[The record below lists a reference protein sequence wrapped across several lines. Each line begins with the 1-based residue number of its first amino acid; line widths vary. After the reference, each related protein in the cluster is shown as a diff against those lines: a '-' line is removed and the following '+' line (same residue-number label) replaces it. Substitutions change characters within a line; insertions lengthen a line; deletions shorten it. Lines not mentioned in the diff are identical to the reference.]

1 MTKVLITGGAG
12 FIGSHLAEKLQSNC
26 QVVILDDLS
35 SGNSENLRGIDCDFI
50 EGSILN
56 RDLVEEAVEGC
67 SRVFH
72 LAAMVSVAESM
83 KAPRECLEQNVSG
96 LLNVLDACV
105 KYSVGKLVFAS
116 SAAVYGNTP
125 QSPKAEDQLPAPESP
140 YAITKLDGEHY
151 LEIYRKVHGLK
162 SAAPRFFNVYG
173 PRQNPA
179 GDYAAA
185 VPIFFEKAL
194 ANQTITVFGDGEQTR
209 DFIHV
214 SDVVA
219 GIQKSAEED
228 AINGPFNLAC
238 GSATSINDLIS
249 RILTIT
255 GSASKV
261 IHQEVR
267 PGDIKHSLADVSK
280 ASEFGISSGVALQ
293 QGLLTMI

>member
-1 MTKVLITGGAG
+1 M
-12 FIGSHLAEKLQSNC
+12 
-26 QVVILDDLS
+26 
-35 SGNSENLRGIDCDFI
+35 
-50 EGSILN
+50 
-56 RDLVEEAVEGC
+56 
-67 SRVFH
+67 
-72 LAAMVSVAESM
+72 
-83 KAPRECLEQNVSG
+83 
-96 LLNVLDACV
+96 
-105 KYSVGKLVFAS
+105 
-116 SAAVYGNTP
+116 
-125 QSPKAEDQLPAPESP
+125 
-140 YAITKLDGEHY
+140 
-151 LEIYRKVHGLK
+151 YRKVPGLK

-194 ANQTITVFGDGEQTR
+194 VNQTITVFGDGEQTR

-214 SDVVA
+214 TDVVA

-249 RILTIT
+249 GILAIT

-267 PGDIKHSLADVSK
+267 PGDIKHSLADISIC
-280 ASEFGISSGVALQ
+280 ERFGICPTIRLHEGLQ
-293 QGLLTMI
+293 TMLR